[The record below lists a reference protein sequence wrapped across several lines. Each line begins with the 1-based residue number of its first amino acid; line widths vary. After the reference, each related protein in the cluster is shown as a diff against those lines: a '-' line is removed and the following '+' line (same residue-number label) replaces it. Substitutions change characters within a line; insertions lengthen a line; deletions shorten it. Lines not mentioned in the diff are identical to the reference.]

1 MLCKIYFYISHCD
14 QRVASGSTCL
24 KERKRKTR
32 YPHYVRS
39 AIVNSFPLD
48 MNFMIRSL
56 EKELLVFVFKNT
68 LYTLYLRLI
77 TGIIEHYIA
86 RV

>member
-1 MLCKIYFYISHCD
+1 
-14 QRVASGSTCL
+14 
-24 KERKRKTR
+24 
-32 YPHYVRS
+32 
-39 AIVNSFPLD
+39 

-56 EKELLVFVFKNT
+56 KKELLVFVFKNT